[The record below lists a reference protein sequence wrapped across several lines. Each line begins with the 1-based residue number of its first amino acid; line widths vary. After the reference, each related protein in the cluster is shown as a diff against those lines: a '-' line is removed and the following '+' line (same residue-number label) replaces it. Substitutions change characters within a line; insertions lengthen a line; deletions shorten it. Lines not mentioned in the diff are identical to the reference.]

1 MFRLVNEGSVMWF
14 LTFKIIS
21 LPVPS
26 RYPTRQA
33 LVIAQI
39 ADEHWNARF
48 VATSVRRLSQKTAK
62 SYKWDDIVSRTSCWL
77 FWVPHSMPLI
87 IISNTKEDTF
97 KKIAHP
103 VPPQAPFKKSAPAC
117 LPHPERFWKFSTLPC
132 PKKNQVLPCHPNPPQ
147 NISSCP
153 IPSQIKKM
161 LPQTSH
167 VIIFDAPNMV
177 EWGIPEKIM
186 DNAIQMSWPSVDMTP
201 CQKLRPNLIFARFLH
216 CNYKLGVKVSE
227 HIYGSIMLKNVL
239 QASLT

>member
-1 MFRLVNEGSVMWF
+1 MIIWIFCSDTLWWLCVFLLVQQSYFQRVRRQCCLVVPVFLSSTINLFFGKLIFQFSDIYMFSLWWTNILMIMTMLKNKGTDMWF

-48 VATSVRRLSQKTAK
+48 AATSVRRLSQNPAK
-62 SYKWDDIVSRTSCWL
+62 SCKWDDIVSRTSCWL

-103 VPPQAPFKKSAPAC
+103 VPPQAPYKKSAPAC
-117 LPHPERFWKFSTLPC
+117 
-132 PKKNQVLPCHPNPPQ
+132 
-147 NISSCP
+147 
-153 IPSQIKKM
+153 
-161 LPQTSH
+161 
-167 VIIFDAPNMV
+167 
-177 EWGIPEKIM
+177 
-186 DNAIQMSWPSVDMTP
+186 
-201 CQKLRPNLIFARFLH
+201 
-216 CNYKLGVKVSE
+216 
-227 HIYGSIMLKNVL
+227 
-239 QASLT
+239 

>member
-1 MFRLVNEGSVMWF
+1 MKSIPTIYF
-14 LTFKIIS
+14 LYWWMRELICDFWPSKLS
-21 LPVPS
+21 HYPS
-26 RYPTRQA
+26 RPGTRPVRPW
-33 LVIAQI
+33 LLPKI

-48 VATSVRRLSQKTAK
+48 AATSVRRLSQNPAK
-62 SYKWDDIVSRTSCWL
+62 SCKWDDIVSRTSCWL

-117 LPHPERFWKFSTLPC
+117 LPHPERFGKFSTLPC

-161 LPQTSH
+161 LPQT
-167 VIIFDAPNMV
+167 
-177 EWGIPEKIM
+177 
-186 DNAIQMSWPSVDMTP
+186 
-201 CQKLRPNLIFARFLH
+201 
-216 CNYKLGVKVSE
+216 
-227 HIYGSIMLKNVL
+227 
-239 QASLT
+239 